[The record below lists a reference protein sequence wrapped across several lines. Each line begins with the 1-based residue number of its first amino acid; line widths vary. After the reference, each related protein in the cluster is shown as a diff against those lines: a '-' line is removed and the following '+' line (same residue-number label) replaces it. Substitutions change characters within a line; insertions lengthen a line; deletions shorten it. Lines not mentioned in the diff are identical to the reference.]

1 MITTITDNLEV
12 TLDEAKA
19 WLRLYVEDLEE
30 NGNENNDPDIAD
42 IELEM
47 LIEAAKQKADNY
59 VQRDEEYFEDGNGV
73 EIPKAIKLWCLKDI
87 ARQYERRASGE
98 DQRSINGAESVHWG
112 EEDYEELWPYRNLS
126 RPPLVEED

>member
-1 MITTITDNLEV
+1 MITAIYDNLEIG
-12 TLDEAKA
+12 LEEAKA

-30 NGNENNDPDIAD
+30 NGNENNELDITD
-42 IELEM
+42 LELEM

-59 VQRDEEYFEDGNGV
+59 VQRDEEYFDNGNGV

-98 DQRSINGAESVHWG
+98 EQRSINGAESTHWD

-126 RPPLVEED
+126 RPQLVEEE